1 MQVEGE
7 ASERSIETGG
17 LVYEA
22 SPIGVRGEEDPAEG
36 GGTETGDQETRIA
49 ESNCLDSTSHTGGP
63 DPKTIIVS
71 STESLARTASSST
84 STEAV
89 PVKAGP
95 SNARDA
101 DYDEE
106 EIRQRAQMKAA
117 ALENDSDDDEA
128 VPGGGMRPNAWVIY
142 LSSNDGCTLFNSK
155 QSVGS
160 PSQS

>member
-1 MQVEGE
+1 M
-7 ASERSIETGG
+7 SERSIEIGG
-17 LVYEA
+17 LVDEA
-22 SPIGVRGEEDPAEG
+22 SPSGGRGEEDLAEG

-49 ESNCLDSTSHTGGP
+49 ESNCLDSTSNTGGP

-71 STESLARTASSST
+71 STESLARAASSST

-89 PVKAGP
+89 SVKAGP

-117 ALENDSDDDEA
+117 ALENDSDDDEV

-142 LSSNDGCTLFNSK
+142 LSLNDGCTLFNSK

-160 PSQS
+160 PFQS